1 MRSINREVHRRQ
13 LKVKV
18 ERKKEITQR
27 AQRVRREGIEGNRR
41 NRKEREKRWS
51 KDQPLQRSI

>member
-27 AQRVRREGIEGNRR
+27 AQRIRREGIEGTEK
-41 NRKEREKRWS
+41 KEKSAGLKTSHYREVY
-51 KDQPLQRSI
+51 DE